1 MAVMTSVCATNEK
14 CSPWET
20 RKKAFLVAAHFHL
33 ATKMH
38 ARLSSML
45 CFQFRQLTQHENGE
59 FELNFPS
66 WDFIVWVGTRGKF
79 ETKCCWNLFGNDFNV
94 LFWEKCSDNIYWWRC
109 FSVLL
114 KVRSISWQLRHGKMK
129 MLWENEML
137 CSAPIDSR
145 PSW

>member
-1 MAVMTSVCATNEK
+1 MSIERNERSDFGCLLKLWGTRVCLANFVNQSGFRKLAANQSQVEGNRGKNVGYLDMQLKSLLSFISMDRVTKIRQLSSVNMAVMTSVCAANEK

-66 WDFIVWVGTRGKF
+66 
-79 ETKCCWNLFGNDFNV
+79 
-94 LFWEKCSDNIYWWRC
+94 
-109 FSVLL
+109 
-114 KVRSISWQLRHGKMK
+114 
-129 MLWENEML
+129 
-137 CSAPIDSR
+137 
-145 PSW
+145 